1 MVNLF
6 KYLTYNLLGE
16 KMKKIYLLLLFF
28 LIPLNVSAD
37 ELNLAENAKSAIMIE
52 ATTGEILYKKNE
64 KERLAPASMTKIMSL
79 ILIMEN
85 IESGKLKWND
95 IVVTSNY
102 ASSMGGSQVFLKPNE
117 IMSVEDLIKAICVAS
132 ANDATVAMAEKIAGT
147 EKAFVKLMNDK
158 AKELGAVNTNFVNS
172 TGLPAKDHYST
183 AYDMSIM
190 AKELIRHEK
199 ILSFTKIYEDYLR
212 KNTSNSFWLVN
223 TNKLVRFYDYIDGLK
238 TGFTDDAG
246 YCLTATGKKGNMRLI
261 TVVMKEDNTDNRT
274 KDTIAMMDY
283 GFNMYSVKNIISKDN
298 KIGNIYINLGKEEYA
313 DISSLEDIN
322 IVNSNQDNEA
332 KFTYEIE
339 TDNVTAPLSKGS
351 VVGKITVYKDGKYF
365 NSSDLIITKNIKK
378 ANIVKVFFRNIK
390 DVLVGSM

>member
-1 MVNLF
+1 
-6 KYLTYNLLGE
+6 
-16 KMKKIYLLLLFF
+16 MKKIYLLLLFF

-117 IMSVEDLIKAICVAS
+117 IMSVEDLVKAICVAS

-339 TDNVTAPLSKGS
+339 TNNVTAPLSKGS

>member
-132 ANDATVAMAEKIAGT
+132 AND
-147 EKAFVKLMNDK
+147 
-158 AKELGAVNTNFVNS
+158 
-172 TGLPAKDHYST
+172 
-183 AYDMSIM
+183 
-190 AKELIRHEK
+190 
-199 ILSFTKIYEDYLR
+199 
-212 KNTSNSFWLVN
+212 
-223 TNKLVRFYDYIDGLK
+223 
-238 TGFTDDAG
+238 
-246 YCLTATGKKGNMRLI
+246 
-261 TVVMKEDNTDNRT
+261 VV
-274 KDTIAMMDY
+274 
-283 GFNMYSVKNIISKDN
+283 V
-298 KIGNIYINLGKEEYA
+298 
-313 DISSLEDIN
+313 
-322 IVNSNQDNEA
+322 
-332 KFTYEIE
+332 
-339 TDNVTAPLSKGS
+339 
-351 VVGKITVYKDGKYF
+351 
-365 NSSDLIITKNIKK
+365 IKK
-378 ANIVKVFFRNIK
+378 QSQVIGEEITI
-390 DVLVGSM
+390 

>member
-117 IMSVEDLIKAICVAS
+117 IMSVEDLVKAICVAS
-132 ANDATVAMAEKIAGT
+132 ANDATVAIAEKIAGT

-283 GFNMYSVKNIISKDN
+283 GFNMYSVKNIISKGN

-365 NSSDLIITKNIKK
+365 NSSNLIITKNIKK

>member
-1 MVNLF
+1 
-6 KYLTYNLLGE
+6 
-16 KMKKIYLLLLFF
+16 MKKIYLLLLFF

-37 ELNLAENAKSAIMIE
+37 EFNLAENAKSAIMIE

-117 IMSVEDLIKAICVAS
+117 IMSVEDLVKAICVAS